1 MNGTALVSDTP
12 STPPPLDMTLPPDS
26 APVLAPAPALG
37 PNPPKPLR
45 DIAVLCQVHKNK
57 VKWYM
62 TIDGK
67 HVTIRAD
74 TEEEIRSEIK
84 RLVNTGE
91 IETNDWEYT
100 DVEDGV
106 AQRGEEWIKLYEP
119 EFYGQGIKQ
128 YCWEDFE
135 IEESNVHLKYC
146 KASVIKLSEIDDE
159 IAFEREVRAYLAAGE
174 HENIAAFQGL
184 LVRNGKVEGMVI
196 KRYEPC
202 GKLDLRDLLGVCAGI
217 QHIHSKGMVHGDLHP
232 GNIVRVPPN
241 NGKNSGSIGMSQTDF
256 TKEQNSATVD
266 NAAKGRVC
274 LIDLGCNGYTEK
286 WSAPEILV
294 GAEQMEDSDV
304 YSIGLLCEAAGY
316 KVGNAT
322 HKYVSQRWNL
332 AFLVAHLKMLLQQE
346 GDSHLQKVQE

>member
-1 MNGTALVSDTP
+1 MSKTALISNT
-12 STPPPLDMTLPPDS
+12 S
-26 APVLAPAPALG
+26 LAPPSSASPS
-37 PNPPKPLR
+37 PPVPKPLH
-45 DIAVLCQVHKNK
+45 DIAVIHEVYEERI
-57 VKWYM
+57 KWYM

-74 TEEEIRSEIK
+74 TEEEIECEID
-84 RLVNTGE
+84 RLISTGE
-91 IETNDWEYT
+91 LEANGWEYT

-119 EFYGQGIKQ
+119 EFYGHGIKQ

-135 IEESNVHLKYC
+135 IEIPTVYIRYC
-146 KASVIKLSEIDDE
+146 KESVIKLPKLDGEIE
-159 IAFEREVRAYLAAGE
+159 FEREIRAYLAAGE

-184 LVRNGKVEGMVI
+184 LVCNGKVEGMVT

-266 NAAKGRVC
+266 NAAKERVC

-304 YSIGLLCEAAGY
+304 YSIGLLCEASGY
-316 KVGNAT
+316 KMSEAI
-322 HKYVSQRWNL
+322 QRNV
-332 AFLVAHLKMLLQQE
+332 FSRCSVASISNRLKMLLQQE
-346 GDSHLQKVQE
+346 KDNHL